1 MSQHQESREDKF
13 RRLAEAR
20 VNKILHLYRLLGNLS
35 WTGTYAYTKD
45 QVDQI
50 FTTLQAELLRVKL
63 RFLRTQST
71 AKKRFV
77 LSEPYTP
84 ERFKISEDNPT
95 LAIPLPDGTYLR
107 AVGYPTDTYPCIDIY
122 WDNGINAPTDTLCF
136 VEFNPD
142 HEEDEGVCIGA
153 YRNNQDD
160 PTYYAPY
167 MAAERNAKGL
177 IVPRFGKK
185 PENHVAVGMTWDALA
200 ELLLITKTHYEAWLA
215 AWYLSQIQA
224 ANPQPPAK
232 TRKAPEIP
240 AQQPEPAI
248 QSQYVMPEYSGKS
261 LF

>member
-1 MSQHQESREDKF
+1 MSQHRESKEDKF

-142 HEEDEGVCIGA
+142 HEEDERVCIV
-153 YRNNQDD
+153 
-160 PTYYAPY
+160 PT
-167 MAAERNAKGL
+167 AAIKMPPLIMRRIWRQERNANN
-177 IVPRFGKK
+177 
-185 PENHVAVGMTWDALA
+185 E
-200 ELLLITKTHYEAWLA
+200 
-215 AWYLSQIQA
+215 
-224 ANPQPPAK
+224 
-232 TRKAPEIP
+232 
-240 AQQPEPAI
+240 
-248 QSQYVMPEYSGKS
+248 
-261 LF
+261 